1 MLLWYFWIYSFLGYL
16 LEKGFAKVTGAK
28 LQGRKCFLLFPL
40 CPVYGLGML
49 AVLALPEALTWGILG
64 IIVCGMAATAVEYGV
79 HWFYDTFLGVRFWD
93 YSKVFGNLR
102 GRICLPFS
110 LIWGGLTAAAVRW
123 IHPAVERLAERTVP
137 EVTYL
142 CLLVFAADAVCS
154 LLLLKVTGDPERLRA
169 DRA

>member
-16 LEKGFAKVTGAK
+16 LEKCFAKVTGAK

-49 AVLALPEALTWGILG
+49 VVLALPERWDSGWQLLLWGGL
-64 IIVCGMAATAVEYGV
+64 AATAVEYVV
-79 HWFYDTFLGVRFWD
+79 HWSYDTFLGIRFWD
-93 YSKVFGNLR
+93 YSGVVGNIR

-110 LIWGGLTAAAVRW
+110 LIWGGLTAAVVRW
-123 IHPAVERLAERTVP
+123 IHPAVERLVERTVP

-142 CLLVFAADAVCS
+142 CLMVFALDTFCS
-154 LLLLKVTGDPERLRA
+154 LRFLKVTGDPERLRA
-169 DRA
+169 DRI